1 MSVYINA
8 SLLSIL
14 ISFLSTIYFTPRFR
28 NLAKKYK
35 LEDIPN
41 KRNQHTS
48 PKVRIGGSSIVL
60 GFFIASFISFFYIYI
75 KIIFKLLTSLY

>member
-1 MSVYINA
+1 MNVYNNA

-14 ISFLSTIYFTPRFR
+14 ISFITTVFLTPKFR
-28 NLAKKYK
+28 DLAKKYK
-35 LEDIPN
+35 LEDVPN

-60 GFFIASFISFFYIYI
+60 GFFIASFI
-75 KIIFKLLTSLY
+75 